1 MISVYIHIFSS
12 VLLSSI
18 TLGPASSKRWSA
30 SIKSKPHHW
39 PSWNHCGS
47 RFKFMAKKPGFCE
60 SEFGRQSK
68 CLHFADFKAFQTC
81 LVIIRNYLGFL
92 NLVFLR
98 SLFIFDSSI
107 LNKKNN
113 SQTSHQAT
121 SARTIC
127 HAKHPTVSSNN
138 KGVTS
143 RITQLQQSRWMW
155 IFSTNLKHVEGEAFH
170 MVLTISNCIH
180 GWSFVEFFIVF
191 PTWIH
196 SKQPGASCK
205 SFSTQK

>member
-60 SEFGRQSK
+60 SDFGRQSK

-107 LNKKNN
+107 LNKKTIHKRRTKRHLLEQSATLNI
-113 SQTSHQAT
+113 QPFLPTTKVSH
-121 SARTIC
+121 
-127 HAKHPTVSSNN
+127 PVSRNCSN
-138 KGVTS
+138 
-143 RITQLQQSRWMW
+143 R
-155 IFSTNLKHVEGEAFH
+155 GECEYF
-170 MVLTISNCIH
+170 L
-180 GWSFVEFFIVF
+180 
-191 PTWIH
+191 PTWNM
-196 SKQPGASCK
+196 SKERRSIWFWQFQIAYMVDPL
-205 SFSTQK
+205 